1 MDTVTP
7 TTPIVEK
14 KHPIQHYIKFSFY
27 VTYVFLLTT
36 ATITFIEAM
45 RTNNPTVR
53 HVLNLET
60 AVSLI
65 AGYFYSTF
73 LDKLSTYEKEDK
85 PIDWSEIITT
95 RYFDWAMTTP
105 LMLLVLSLV
114 LSSNIK
120 KVVPLS
126 FILVV
131 ILLNYLMLY
140 IGYIG
145 ETGQLERKWA
155 CGLGF
160 IPFIIMFGIIY
171 RKFVLPVYNLSNN
184 VIFGIFVGIW
194 LFYGVFYMM
203 DKPLQNVGLN
213 TLDCLA
219 KCCFGLG
226 LWAYFTKIIVLR
238 PITI

>member
-1 MDTVTP
+1 MDPVILTKT
-7 TTPIVEK
+7 IKK
-14 KHPIQHYIKFSFY
+14 KHPISPNVKFSFY
-27 VTYVFLLTT
+27 ITYVFLMTT
-36 ATITFIEAM
+36 ATVTFIESI
-45 RTNNPTVR
+45 RTNNPGVR

-85 PIDWSEIITT
+85 PIDWSEITIN
-95 RYFDWAMTTP
+95 RYIDWSMTTP
-105 LMLLVLSLV
+105 IMLLVLSLV
-114 LSSNIK
+114 LSSNIN

-145 ETGQLERKWA
+145 ETGQLDRKWA

-160 IPFIIMFGIIY
+160 IPFIIMFALIY

-184 VIFGIFVGIW
+184 IIFGIFVGIW

-203 DKPLQNVGLN
+203 DKPLQNIGLN